1 MIDEKLI
8 AEKIKDTRL
17 YMGLTQEEFGK
28 MLDVSKQ
35 SICSW
40 EKGRN
45 LPDILSILKISKA
58 SGKYFSDFLDEESQK
73 DRNQNIKVFLK
84 ENEKELI
91 YKLRSLPLKQQ
102 QAIETIIRSM

>member
-28 MLDVSKQ
+28 MLDISKQ
-35 SICSW
+35 SVCSW

-45 LPDILSILKISKA
+45 LPDILIMLKISKI
-58 SGKYFSDFLDEESQK
+58 SGRYFSSFLDEETQK
-73 DRNQNIKVFLK
+73 EENQTTKMFLK

-102 QAIETIIRSM
+102 QAIETIIRSI